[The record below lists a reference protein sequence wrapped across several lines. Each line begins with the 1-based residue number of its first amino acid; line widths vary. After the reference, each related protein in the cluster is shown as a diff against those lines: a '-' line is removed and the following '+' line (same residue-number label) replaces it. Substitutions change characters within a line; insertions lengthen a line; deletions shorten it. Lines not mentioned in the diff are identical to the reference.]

1 MQFIKTFMKWFDQEI
16 GLDKFGQG
24 FDLNLKTSD
33 LNLDTDDLD

>member
-1 MQFIKTFMKWFDQEI
+1 MLFIKTFMKWFDQEI
-16 GLDKFGQG
+16 GLDKIGHG